1 LPLRYVRTRNL
12 SDPAIAFDITPLQ
25 NSHRFRGIGTYVRG
39 LSRRLAS
46 QADVPLEFWAWS
58 GEVDLDVSPPHRIVT
73 MRRFPMPAYRGAWAF
88 AQAAMRWR
96 MVGSRCTAVHI
107 TDPNALVRAGRRT
120 VITTA
125 YDLIP
130 YKEGLRGMGIV
141 SRTGYRSYLRALR
154 RADQIFGISQ
164 QTADDLSALLAIP
177 RRRIRLARPGVDLPA
192 AARTS
197 TTPERPYFL
206 FLGGPNPNKNLAVL
220 LDAMKIA
227 VELPQE
233 LVVAGHWLPFQVED
247 LRRTVSE
254 KGLEGRVR
262 HAGFVAPGALAPL
275 MRDATAVVVPS
286 LSEGF
291 GLPVAE
297 GLAAG
302 ALVIHS
308 GIPVLEEISGGAAL
322 VFDPASAVQLAGC
335 LRQAVDPAVSERLRE
350 RGLERARG
358 LTWDAA
364 VAATIETYRSALR
377 R

>member
-1 LPLRYVRTRNL
+1 MPLRYVRTRNL
-12 SDPAIAFDITPLQ
+12 SDPAIAFDLTPLQ

-39 LSRRLAS
+39 LARRLVS
-46 QADVPLEFWAWS
+46 QTEVPIEFWAWS
-58 GEVDLDVSPPHRIVT
+58 GDIELDVSPPHHLVS

-96 MVGSRCTAVHI
+96 IVRSRCTAVHI
-107 TDPNALVRAGRRT
+107 TDPNGLVHTGGRT

-130 YKEGLRGMGIV
+130 YKEGLRGMGIIA
-141 SRTGYRSYLRALR
+141 RTGYRSYLGALR
-154 RADQIFGISQ
+154 HADRILAISQ
-164 QTADDLSALLAIP
+164 QTADDLSERLAIP
-177 RRRIRLARPGVDLPA
+177 RQRIRLARPGVDLPA
-192 AARTS
+192 AAVAS

-206 FLGGPNPNKNLAVL
+206 FLGGPNPNKNLPVL
-220 LDAMKIA
+220 LEAMEVAK
-227 VELPQE
+227 ELPQE
-233 LVVAGHWLPFQVED
+233 LVVAGHWLPFQVEN
-247 LRRTVSE
+247 LRRTISA

-262 HAGFVAPGALAPL
+262 HAGFVPPAGLVPL
-275 MRDATAVVVPS
+275 MREATALVVPS

-308 GIPVLEEISGGAAL
+308 RIPVLEEISEGAAL
-322 VFDPASAVQLAGC
+322 VFDPTSAIELAAC
-335 LRQAVDPAVSERLRE
+335 LREAADPAGSKMLRE
-350 RGLERARG
+350 RGLQRARG

-377 R
+377 S

>member
-1 LPLRYVRTRNL
+1 
-12 SDPAIAFDITPLQ
+12 
-25 NSHRFRGIGTYVRG
+25 VRG
-39 LSRRLAS
+39 LARRLVS
-46 QADVPLEFWAWS
+46 QTEVPIEFWAWS
-58 GEVDLDVSPPHRIVT
+58 GEIDLDVSPPHHLVS

-96 MVGSRCTAVHI
+96 IVRSRCTAVHI
-107 TDPNALVRAGRRT
+107 TDPNGLVHTGGRT

-130 YKEGLRGMGIV
+130 YKEGLRGMGIIA
-141 SRTGYRSYLRALR
+141 RTGYRSYLGALR
-154 RADQIFGISQ
+154 HADRILAISQ
-164 QTADDLSALLAIP
+164 QTADDLSERLAIP
-177 RRRIRLARPGVDLPA
+177 RQRIRLARPGVDLPA
-192 AARTS
+192 AAVAS

-206 FLGGPNPNKNLAVL
+206 FLGGPNPNKNLPVL
-220 LDAMKIA
+220 LEAMEVAK
-227 VELPQE
+227 ELPQE
-233 LVVAGHWLPFQVED
+233 LVVAGHWLPFQVEN
-247 LRRTVSE
+247 LRRTISA

-262 HAGFVAPGALAPL
+262 HAGFVPPAGLVPL
-275 MRDATAVVVPS
+275 MREATALVVPS

-308 GIPVLEEISGGAAL
+308 RIPVLEEISEGAAL
-322 VFDPASAVQLAGC
+322 VFDPTSAIELAAC
-335 LRQAVDPAVSERLRE
+335 LREAADPAGSKMLRE
-350 RGLERARG
+350 RGLQRARG

-377 R
+377 S